1 MWLFNDIYHIITILI
16 NIVRFNYINVYI
28 FCEGL

>member
-16 NIVRFNYINVYI
+16 NIVRLNYINVYI